1 MKKRITLF
9 AIGLVM
15 AVAVLFAAGFMRSS
29 YAGGQ
34 SCSGKCNRAKNACL
48 ATARTTSEAAQ
59 CNKAYQGCISSCK

>member
-15 AVAVLFAAGFMRSS
+15 AVAVLFTAGFLRIT
-29 YAGGQ
+29 YAGCQ

-48 ATARTTSEAAQ
+48 ATARKMSEAAQ
-59 CNKAYQGCISSCK
+59 CNKSYQGCISSCK